1 MKSKIFTLF
10 AAFVLLFSA
19 QASAQTNGDVNDD
32 GKVNEQDIAAILEI
46 MAEAGGVKEQTK
58 YYWYCGQTKPTSMAN
73 NPTQD
78 EITDGTSD
86 TDFKPNTWHP
96 LTKDATSIAH
106 TIVGG
111 TSGNAWYIAVP
122 TSFGF
127 KPTATDLV
135 TPNNSWTTDGTITVG
150 NVEYTLWKP
159 AGTSARQAVYMAK
172 EQTKYYWYVGQENPA
187 NMTSISPIVT
197 DNTSPGWR
205 LIGTT
210 VPTYDK
216 SNPLWNS
223 DKGEILFG
231 DTKVT
236 VYLAIPS
243 ANIKYRNDITGEDI
257 TSDGWEPLSPKTIN
271 NVNYNLYKSTGTL
284 KRFGQTW
291 Y

>member
-1 MKSKIFTLF
+1 MKSKFFTLF

-19 QASAQTNGDVNDD
+19 QASAQANGDVNGD
-32 GKVNEQDIAAILEI
+32 GKVDEQDIAAILEI

-172 EQTKYYWYVGQENPA
+172 EQTKYYWYVGQEAVTADNYTTLDGVTQVTEYPSTIEYTTTIRNYVYFLIADNKSITKVMNGPFTA
-187 NMTSISPIVT
+187 NVSETTSPIA
-197 DNTSPGWR
+197 G
-205 LIGTT
+205 
-210 VPTYDK
+210 YK
-216 SNPLWNS
+216 
-223 DKGEILFG
+223 
-231 DTKVT
+231 
-236 VYLAIPS
+236 
-243 ANIKYRNDITGEDI
+243 
-257 TSDGWEPLSPKTIN
+257 
-271 NVNYNLYKSTGTL
+271 LYKSNAGIASGITL
-284 KRFGQTW
+284 TI
-291 Y
+291 YIE